1 MILPNAPTLA
11 SLSVLSTLT
20 RFNSAGRITRI
31 FMPASIGPRSI
42 CSAPASPRRLRQRVM
57 LEGSIG
63 IRMLK
68 MPHAAEVLPVR
79 IFHPQGNHVF
89 IAQVMPILQIVQS
102 HHQTRR
108 DVGRT
113 MTGMIGAAQGLF
125 ERLPVDRKTE
135 TNQGMA
141 PVDQLLPIYLKQLP
155 LWLLRLALGLHYV
168 SPVSKTFAAATSE
181 ESKEY
186 LLGLCC
192 HHPLDSSLRGVYP
205 RAKRRVQNDNSLA
218 PPLLTIN
225 GRSTK
230 PFNASVRGPDN
241 SAARPPAIQLL
252 RVALTPRD

>member
-1 MILPNAPTLA
+1 MQTSMESYPKAAVERAMKVQEVILRAMARKITWWQAAANMPITLLDREA
-11 SLSVLSTLT
+11 LSTCGLHQPLAHALVEPGIGGKTNGLGLSVVSMLT

-42 CSAPASPRRLRQRVM
+42 CSAPASPSRLRQRVI

-108 DVGRT
+108 DAGRT

-155 LWLLRLALGLHYV
+155 LWLLRLALGLHCF
-168 SPVSKTFAAATSE
+168 SPVSKTFAAASG
-181 ESKEY
+181 K
-186 LLGLCC
+186 
-192 HHPLDSSLRGVYP
+192 
-205 RAKRRVQNDNSLA
+205 
-218 PPLLTIN
+218 
-225 GRSTK
+225 
-230 PFNASVRGPDN
+230 F
-241 SAARPPAIQLL
+241 
-252 RVALTPRD
+252 